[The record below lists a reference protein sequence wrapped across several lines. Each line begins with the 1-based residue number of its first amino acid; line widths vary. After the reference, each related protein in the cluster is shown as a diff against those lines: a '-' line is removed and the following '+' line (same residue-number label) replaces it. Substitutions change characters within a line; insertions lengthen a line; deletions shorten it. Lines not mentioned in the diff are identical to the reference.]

1 MVVCKKAINDSNG
14 NDFGM
19 VKVFEFEEVVDAVV
33 HFITETNV
41 ELDHI
46 TLKNYFSQNVCGL
59 PRVKCT
65 INSAYVFDQIM
76 AR

>member
-33 HFITETNV
+33 RFLTETDA

-46 TLKNYFSQNVCGL
+46 TLKN
-59 PRVKCT
+59 
-65 INSAYVFDQIM
+65 
-76 AR
+76 